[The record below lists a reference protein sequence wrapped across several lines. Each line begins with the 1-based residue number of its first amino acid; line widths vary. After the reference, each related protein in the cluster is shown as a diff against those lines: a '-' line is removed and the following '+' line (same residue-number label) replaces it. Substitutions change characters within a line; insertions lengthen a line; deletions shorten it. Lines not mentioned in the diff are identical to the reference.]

1 VHDYYLRSEA
11 GETRHTPVFV
21 SALERPD
28 RSPAWLEEKR
38 RQEGK
43 TRTLR
48 NYPLS
53 AEEAFAHAS
62 EPYFAPELVEAAQRD
77 ALPSSPA
84 RKGEHYLKAWDL
96 GRKNPSVCVVLRA
109 PLKDEVQV
117 WQAVGYERLVGED
130 FPAIQRA
137 IEAMHE
143 QYPGPTVVEANNM
156 ESFIQN
162 LGLPQGELIAPTT
175 TLPSKQAM
183 LTEIEIQLQQ
193 QTLKIHRDFQQLLG
207 ELADYRLPDDSITQD
222 SVVALGLAI
231 SHAHHA
237 HARDS
242 GGRIL
247 TELFRELNGL
257 SGPPRRREKITTDK
271 PVFGLILGHRA
282 PDEQHGGIRL
292 PYQEV
297 DEVPDLLAQD
307 AGRSCHPRQA
317 RPARRR
323 PENAGAHRLSPS
335 SAEVLPRNSR
345 PAPSPTSKS
354 WQWAQPIPAE
364 MDQRNGLPHDPP
376 KAARPQGSGS
386 PATANS
392 PLIARAAYAHFG
404 PWSQRC
410 TPSERRP
417 GAPIALYLTVG

>member
-1 VHDYYLRSEA
+1 MHDYYLRSEA

-62 EPYFAPELVEAAQRD
+62 DPYFAAELVETAPQD
-77 ALPSSPA
+77 ALPPSPA
-84 RKGEHYLKAWDL
+84 RKGVRYLKAWDL

-109 PLKDEVQV
+109 PSKDEPQV
-117 WQAVGYERLVGED
+117 WQVVGYERLVGED
-130 FPAIQRA
+130 FPAIRRA

-156 ESFIQN
+156 ESFIQT
-162 LGLPQGELIAPTT
+162 LHLPQSELIAPIT

-183 LTEIEIQLQQ
+183 LTEIEIQLQE
-193 QTLKIHRDFQQLLG
+193 QTLKIHPDFHQLLA

-247 TELFRELNGL
+247 MDLFYELNGGMPGPRSL
-257 SGPPRRREKITTDK
+257 SLDRQKDTTNGRA
-271 PVFGLILGHRA
+271 FGLIPGHRA
-282 PDEQHGGIRL
+282 PDEQHGAIRL
-292 PYQEV
+292 PYQAEIY
-297 DEVPDLLAQD
+297 EVPDLLAQGWTPDDPAILDKLGLHAD
-307 AGRSCHPRQA
+307 AQRT
-317 RPARRR
+317 
-323 PENAGAHRLSPS
+323 
-335 SAEVLPRNSR
+335 
-345 PAPSPTSKS
+345 PT
-354 WQWAQPIPAE
+354 
-364 MDQRNGLPHDPP
+364 R
-376 KAARPQGSGS
+376 
-386 PATANS
+386 T
-392 PLIARAAYAHFG
+392 
-404 PWSQRC
+404 
-410 TPSERRP
+410 
-417 GAPIALYLTVG
+417 

>member
-1 VHDYYLRSEA
+1 VWIEEALRQPGPPIRPTVGEARAILAALEEIVGSSEA

-62 EPYFAPELVEAAQRD
+62 EPYFAAELVEAAQRD
-77 ALPSSPA
+77 ELPPSPA
-84 RKGEHYLKAWDL
+84 RKGERYLKAWDL

-109 PLKDEVQV
+109 PSKDEVQV
-117 WQAVGYERLVGED
+117 WQVVGYERLVGED

-137 IEAMHE
+137 IEAMHQ

-156 ESFIQN
+156 ESFIRN
-162 LGLPQGELIAPTT
+162 LRLPEGELIAPTT

-183 LTEIEIQLQQ
+183 LTEIEIHLQE
-193 QTLKIHRDFQQLLG
+193 QTLKIHRDFQQLLA
-207 ELADYRLPDDSITQD
+207 ELADYRLPDGSITQD

-231 SHAHHA
+231 SNAHHAHA

-247 TELFRELNGL
+247 YDLFYELNGL
-257 SGPPRRREKITTDK
+257 SAPPRRREKITTVPLHESGRVSDS
-271 PVFGLILGHRA
+271 
-282 PDEQHGGIRL
+282 
-292 PYQEV
+292 V
-297 DEVPDLLAQD
+297 DLMV
-307 AGRSCHPRQA
+307 
-317 RPARRR
+317 
-323 PENAGAHRLSPS
+323 
-335 SAEVLPRNSR
+335 
-345 PAPSPTSKS
+345 
-354 WQWAQPIPAE
+354 
-364 MDQRNGLPHDPP
+364 
-376 KAARPQGSGS
+376 
-386 PATANS
+386 
-392 PLIARAAYAHFG
+392 
-404 PWSQRC
+404 
-410 TPSERRP
+410 
-417 GAPIALYLTVG
+417 